1 MTIACSD
8 CGTVQD
14 LPPLTMRWSTASCP
28 TCRNRLESRTGR
40 SLAVAWMCSTAT
52 FALLIP
58 ANLLPLMQVSILGMT
73 RESRIASGI
82 HELWIHQWA
91 VIAVLVAALVIVLPL
106 LRFAL
111 LSVVLTLVHLQV
123 RTAWLGKAFRWTVQL
138 DPWAMPDVFL
148 LGCAVGYGRIRAN
161 LPVTIEAGG
170 VCVILAALL
179 CMLTRATL
187 DKRTIWRALAP
198 EWQLSEHAPRPLISC
213 VACELVQPLEQHGRP
228 CPRCGLR
235 LSSRRPYAVMRTLAL
250 VIAGFVLYFPAN
262 LFPMSSNTQL
272 GERVTHRIVDGVRQ
286 LFEVGLWPLGILIF
300 CTSIA
305 IPLLKLGGLS
315 WFMLSIWR
323 GSASALTRKTQA
335 YRFIDEIGRW
345 SCIDV
350 FTIAVF
356 VPLLQFDGLLTSQA
370 SPGALAFILV
380 VVLTMAAS
388 RAFDPRLMWDA
399 AGGQR

>member
-1 MTIACSD
+1 
-8 CGTVQD
+8 
-14 LPPLTMRWSTASCP
+14 
-28 TCRNRLESRTGR
+28 
-40 SLAVAWMCSTAT
+40 MCSTAT

-58 ANLLPLMQVSILGMT
+58 ANLLPLMRVSILGMS
-73 RESRIASGI
+73 RESRISSGVL
-82 HELWIHQWA
+82 ELWTHHWA
-91 VIAVLVAALVIVLPL
+91 IIALLVAALVIVLPL

-111 LSVVLTLVHLQV
+111 LSVVLTLVHLGV
-123 RTAWLGKAFRWTVQL
+123 RTTWLGRAFRWTVQL

-148 LGCAVGYGRIRAN
+148 LGCAVGYSRIRAN

-170 VCVILAALL
+170 VCVILAAIL

-198 EWQLSEHAPRPLISC
+198 EWQPSEGAPGGLISC
-213 VACELVQPLEQHGRP
+213 VACELVQPLEAQGYP
-228 CPRCGLR
+228 CPRCRLR

-250 VIAGFVLYFPAN
+250 VIAGFALYFPAN
-262 LFPMSSNTQL
+262 LLPMSADTQL
-272 GERVTHRIVDGVRQ
+272 GERVTHRIVDGIKE
-286 LFEVGLWPLGILIF
+286 LFEAGLWPLGALIF

-315 WFMLSIWR
+315 WFLLSIWR
-323 GSASALTRKTQA
+323 GSTSALTLKTQA

-370 SPGALAFILV
+370 SAGAVAFILV
-380 VVLTMAAS
+380 VVFSMSAS

-399 AGGQR
+399 AEGS